1 MDSLID
7 VLDRLGAAHEG
18 YATSITQEERTLFEM
33 ATEDGR
39 AQILGRFAA
48 ASKALIFART
58 MVAEELKVR
67 EAMYTVGGD
76 YLTLSEEDGGACGEA
91 LACLEQVDAAIAG
104 GSV

>member
-58 MVAEELKVR
+58 MVA
-67 EAMYTVGGD
+67 
-76 YLTLSEEDGGACGEA
+76 TLSEEDGGACGEV
-91 LACLEQVDAAIAG
+91 LACLEQIDAAIAG